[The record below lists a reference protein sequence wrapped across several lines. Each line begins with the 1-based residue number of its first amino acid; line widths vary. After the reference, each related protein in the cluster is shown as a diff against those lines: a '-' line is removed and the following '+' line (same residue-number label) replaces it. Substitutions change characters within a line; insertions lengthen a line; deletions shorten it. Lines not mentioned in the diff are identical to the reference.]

1 MNKEGKN
8 VYRLFPCRRLSRL
21 QKIRRRE
28 KRLFLPHLRG
38 LYLRGLRK
46 EKQRRLS
53 PLFFAAG
60 KIQLILPG
68 PLPRPVF
75 FNSSDFV
82 FARGKNRKKELAKPS
97 PPTANRKEKPPS
109 PRGQGKTSYPL
120 YSQTRTKISIRHP
133 SRKDSGTQKKIRKA
147 QRPLESTKI
156 AAKETPSVPR
166 AQYPRRPIR
175 GEKQAVFHTLLY
187 RRRKELSLSQRV
199 RTAKRRFFT
208 VYRSKRDRDA
218 NGR

>member
-82 FARGKNRKKELAKPS
+82 FAREKNRKKELAKPS

-120 YSQTRTKISIRHP
+120 YSQNADENLYQAPIPQRQRHTEKDTKSAKTLGIHKNRSERNAVGTARAVSP
-133 SRKDSGTQKKIRKA
+133 SSDKRRKA
-147 QRPLESTKI
+147 GGFPY
-156 AAKETPSVPR
+156 A
-166 AQYPRRPIR
+166 
-175 GEKQAVFHTLLY
+175 
-187 RRRKELSLSQRV
+187 SLS
-199 RTAKRRFFT
+199 
-208 VYRSKRDRDA
+208 
-218 NGR
+218 